1 MPNIHFFGF
10 PEQSYRIIKPRVN
23 EVLKGI
29 GLDTEAITTFHP
41 GSVAESCDGKGT
53 CMPYVHIFSSNEE
66 HITEIINAFV
76 ENEMFFDIESSTGDF
91 VETGEI
97 RRRNGKMKE

>member
-1 MPNIHFFGF
+1 MPNIHFLGF
-10 PEQSYRIIKPRVN
+10 SEQGYRIIKPRVN
-23 EVLKGI
+23 EVLKEI

-41 GSVAESCDGKGT
+41 GSVAESCDGKKT
-53 CMPYVHIFSSNEE
+53 NMPYLHIFSSNEE
-66 HITEIINAFV
+66 HISRIINAFV

-97 RRRNGKMKE
+97 KRRNGKIKE